1 MSELTVVTPPDGEAL
16 SLDAAKEFLRIGHE
30 GEDALVA
37 DLISAATARLEAA
50 LGLSLV
56 SRVHERLDF
65 VWPHG
70 VTRGGMKL
78 ARGPVAALA
87 SVEVIAPSGE
97 RTLVTE
103 RFELRGECMRL
114 KPFMALPYIMQG
126 GGVAVIYEAGFGSAA
141 DVPADLTQALK
152 EMVVDGYARTDMRVP
167 EGVLSRK
174 RVSL

>member
-37 DLISAATARLEAA
+37 DLILAATARLEAA

-56 SRVHERLDF
+56 SRRLEL
-65 VWPHG
+65 VVSAWPHG
-70 VTRGGMKL
+70 VTRGGMNL
-78 ARGPVAALA
+78 PRGPVSEVV
-87 SVEVIAPSGE
+87 SVEIIAPSGE
-97 RTLVTE
+97 RSLVTE
-103 RFELRGECMRL
+103 RFELRGDSVRL

-126 GGVAVIYEAGFGSAA
+126 GGVAVTYDAGFGAVGA
-141 DVPADLTQALK
+141 VPADLTQALK

-174 RVSL
+174 RVML